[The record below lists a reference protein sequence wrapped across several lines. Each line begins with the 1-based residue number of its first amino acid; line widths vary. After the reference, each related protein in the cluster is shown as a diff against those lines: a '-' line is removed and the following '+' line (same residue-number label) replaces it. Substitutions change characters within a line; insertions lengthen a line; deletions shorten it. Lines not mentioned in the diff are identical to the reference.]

1 MTDTGEVT
9 RGRLRIYLGSA
20 PGVGKTVA
28 MLDEGRRRA
37 DRGTDVVVGI
47 VETHGRPHTTRMVE
61 GHEVIPRRVLDHR
74 GSAVTEMDVDA
85 ILRRRPRVA
94 LVDELAHSNAP
105 GSRNAKR
112 WQDVDEL
119 LDAGIDVISTVNI
132 QHLESL
138 NDVTAQITGVR
149 QRETVPD
156 EFVRAAD
163 QVELVDMAPEAL
175 RRRLA
180 HGNVYRAERI
190 DAALSNYF
198 RPGNLAALREVAL
211 LWLADRVEEGL
222 ARYRDDHR
230 ITGSWATRERI
241 VVALTGGPESATV
254 LRRGARI
261 ASRGAGGEL
270 HAVHVG
276 LADGLAG
283 SDLAEVARL
292 KRLTEELGGR
302 FHTVTGSSVAESIL
316 DFARGLNASQIV
328 IGTSRRGRLSSLL
341 RPSIGD
347 SVVRDS
353 GDIDVHMVTHELAGG
368 QPRAHRPAPVAGLSP
383 RRTVAGLLL
392 GILGVVALTV
402 ALSLAGVQPG
412 LPLTVQAYLVL
423 TVVVALVGGLWPA
436 LLTAVVSSLTI
447 NWFFTPP
454 VHTFT
459 ISSPENALALL
470 AFVLVA
476 GGVASVVHLNARR
489 TAQAEAARAES
500 DTLLELSH
508 SLLSSDHQL
517 QLLLDRSVELFGA
530 QAAAVTK
537 GRGRDRRVVQAT
549 QGWEEESRTADGAG
563 ACVIIAGRIVEQIDE
578 EHDLVLTGAPTSARD
593 RRLVAAL
600 AAHAGAVLARRQL
613 QASASR
619 SDALARDNRA
629 RVALLS
635 GVSHDLRSPL
645 AGIKAA
651 IGSLRS
657 SDVEFSEEDRAE
669 LMEAIETSTD
679 RLDALIGNLLH
690 ASRLQLGSLSVAARA
705 VDVAEIRPAVLEGVP
720 DPDRIVWGV
729 EPGTPAA
736 WADSGLLERVV
747 ANLVENA
754 VRHTPPSSPVLV
766 QVSAVE
772 DRVEIRVVD
781 RGPGIPPEARERIFL
796 PFQRYGDVPA
806 GDGVGLGLAVARG
819 LTEAMGGTLEAEDT
833 PGGGLT
839 MVVSLRRATPEEGA

>member
-1 MTDTGEVT
+1 M
-9 RGRLRIYLGSA
+9 
-20 PGVGKTVA
+20 
-28 MLDEGRRRA
+28 
-37 DRGTDVVVGI
+37 
-47 VETHGRPHTTRMVE
+47 
-61 GHEVIPRRVLDHR
+61 
-74 GSAVTEMDVDA
+74 
-85 ILRRRPRVA
+85 
-94 LVDELAHSNAP
+94 
-105 GSRNAKR
+105 
-112 WQDVDEL
+112 
-119 LDAGIDVISTVNI
+119 
-132 QHLESL
+132 
-138 NDVTAQITGVR
+138 
-149 QRETVPD
+149 
-156 EFVRAAD
+156 
-163 QVELVDMAPEAL
+163 
-175 RRRLA
+175 
-180 HGNVYRAERI
+180 
-190 DAALSNYF
+190 
-198 RPGNLAALREVAL
+198 
-211 LWLADRVEEGL
+211 
-222 ARYRDDHR
+222 
-230 ITGSWATRERI
+230 
-241 VVALTGGPESATV
+241 
-254 LRRGARI
+254 
-261 ASRGAGGEL
+261 
-270 HAVHVG
+270 
-276 LADGLAG
+276 
-283 SDLAEVARL
+283 
-292 KRLTEELGGR
+292 
-302 FHTVTGSSVAESIL
+302 
-316 DFARGLNASQIV
+316 
-328 IGTSRRGRLSSLL
+328 
-341 RPSIGD
+341 
-347 SVVRDS
+347 
-353 GDIDVHMVTHELAGG
+353 
-368 QPRAHRPAPVAGLSP
+368 
-383 RRTVAGLLL
+383 
-392 GILGVVALTV
+392 
-402 ALSLAGVQPG
+402 
-412 LPLTVQAYLVL
+412 
-423 TVVVALVGGLWPA
+423 
-436 LLTAVVSSLTI
+436 
-447 NWFFTPP
+447 
-454 VHTFT
+454 
-459 ISSPENALALL
+459 
-470 AFVLVA
+470 
-476 GGVASVVHLNARR
+476 VHLNARR

-530 QAAAVTK
+530 QSAAVTK

-549 QGWEEESRTADGAG
+549 QGWEEESRTADGAC

-635 GVSHDLRSPL
+635 AVSHDLRSPL

-690 ASRLQLGSLSVAARA
+690 ASRLQLDSLSVAARA

-736 WADSGLLERVV
+736 WVDSGLLERVV